1 MERKAAIVRKEESC
15 KHATKKILGGG
26 GGARGGIVSQRE
38 IVCKNLNKY
47 INKVN
52 K

>member
-15 KHATKKILGGG
+15 KHATKKILG